1 MEDGIVD
8 EIMENQ
14 IEKIY
19 HLLQDDLSK
28 YIFENRLMFSLT
40 KDTKFMKNVV
50 YTIKEA
56 REIYDV

>member
-1 MEDGIVD
+1 MD